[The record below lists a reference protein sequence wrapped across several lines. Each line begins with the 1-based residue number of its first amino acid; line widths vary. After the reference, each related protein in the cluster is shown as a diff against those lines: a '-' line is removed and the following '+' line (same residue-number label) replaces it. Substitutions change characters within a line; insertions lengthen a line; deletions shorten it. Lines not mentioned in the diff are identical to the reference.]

1 MALRMQQDYHTIG
14 DPGRYSLRI
23 LRHGEKNCFQ
33 TYNLD
38 VSKINCKEDFLHC
51 IGLQRKKSQCK
62 YKMINSGR
70 KMKRIN
76 IPNNVILR
84 DCSIVILGVVCELC
98 GKCFKC
104 ETDLNVHI
112 SLKHQIYEEIHS
124 INIKRT
130 QWAKNEI
137 KVCKKFPKSFNNT
150 TIESTKNFTTN
161 EHKMLCL
168 TLKIGEEVIAKKL
181 MKRKH
186 LKKAFDDMEIQIE
199 SGRKME
205 LIADKN
211 MHGST
216 VSCIDPVVF
225 NSRCQC
231 CNPSVHAVQC
241 SNRYL
246 ASNIVASEQM
256 VREKIIAREKIDAS
270 NRLEESCAIPE
281 NKTAG
286 DVTVHGAPKTPFE
299 LNVSFVTENC
309 NIHEVSDSKKSN
321 LKDAT
326 STSSSDTLMLNEPC
340 HKPQFAAASNTI
352 LNCDKKSDSITS
364 LPSGTYTQP
373 VNINPENII
382 EHKKQENNTNQKDFT
397 LNKMETYTS
406 KKLEDDSKT
415 IHLILPLIMPI
426 VVPNASISSSPVK
439 VTIRA
444 TSTEQRK
451 QPQQGEQLQLR
462 EEQQLPGNQEQSQL
476 EQQQKQQQQKQITK
490 DSTIEDNSDDDI
502 QEVLRIVRRSDEII
516 NQESP
521 TRLEREMLV
530 QVAIR
535 DMKRMEE
542 LGLHLLEKVIDC
554 TKKMKRSKPNGK
566 SSDTNDDCAK
576 EKKKRIITESNGGC
590 RNQTKE
596 KHTLGMKEHVV
607 KVQSF
612 NSVATMGVSDS
623 VKENLMTYNI
633 DIAEMI
639 RRYGANYYNEVS
651 KIYNNA
657 QSVQEPVSSRFL
669 VPSSGGMEN
678 SSNGPIVI
686 DLVNGADE

>member
-38 VSKINCKEDFLHC
+38 VSKINCKEDFLQC

-62 YKMINSGR
+62 YKIINSGR
-70 KMKRIN
+70 EMKRIN
-76 IPNNVILR
+76 IPDDAILR
-84 DCSIVILGVVCELC
+84 NCSIVILGVACELC

-112 SLKHQIYEEIHS
+112 SLKHQIYEEIH
-124 INIKRT
+124 NIKME
-130 QWAKNEI
+130 NEI
-137 KVCKKFPKSFNNT
+137 EVCKKFPKSFNNT
-150 TIESTKNFTTN
+150 TIQSTKNFTMN
-161 EHKMLCL
+161 KHKMLCL

-199 SGRKME
+199 SGCKME

-231 CNPSVHAVQC
+231 CNPSEHAVQC

-281 NKTAG
+281 NKTAD

-299 LNVSFVTENC
+299 LNMSFVTENC

-321 LKDAT
+321 LKDVT
-326 STSSSDTLMLNEPC
+326 STSS
-340 HKPQFAAASNTI
+340 K
-352 LNCDKKSDSITS
+352 
-364 LPSGTYTQP
+364 
-373 VNINPENII
+373 NII

-397 LNKMETYTS
+397 LNKMEKYTW
-406 KKLEDDSKT
+406 KKLENDSTT
-415 IHLILPLIMPI
+415 IHLILPLIVPI

-439 VTIRA
+439 VTILA

-502 QEVLRIVRRSDEII
+502 QEVLRIVRKSDEII

-542 LGLHLLEKVIDC
+542 LGLHLLEKVDR

-566 SSDTNDDCAK
+566 SSDTNDDCGK
-576 EKKKRIITESNGGC
+576 KKKKRIITKSNGGC

-596 KHTLGMKEHVV
+596 KHTLDMKEHV
-607 KVQSF
+607 
-612 NSVATMGVSDS
+612 VSDS
-623 VKENLMTYNI
+623 VKENLMTYNEN
-633 DIAEMI
+633 IAEMI
-639 RRYGANYYNEVS
+639 RQYGANYYNEVS
-651 KIYNNA
+651 KIHNNA
-657 QSVQEPVSSRFL
+657 QSVQEPVSSQFF
-669 VPSSGGMEN
+669 VPSFGGMEN
-678 SSNGPIVI
+678 SNNGPIVI

>member
-1 MALRMQQDYHTIG
+1 MALRMQQDYHAIG
-14 DPGRYSLRI
+14 DPGRYPLRI

-33 TYNLD
+33 TYNHNIYLD

-51 IGLQRKKSQCK
+51 IGLQRKQSQRK
-62 YKMINSGR
+62 YKIINSGR
-70 KMKRIN
+70 EMKRIN
-76 IPNNVILR
+76 IPNSVILR
-84 DCSIVILGVVCELC
+84 DCSIVILGVACELC

-112 SLKHQIYEEIHS
+112 SLKHKTHEEIHGT
-124 INIKRT
+124 NVKRT
-130 QWAKNEI
+130 QWTRNEI
-137 KVCKKFPKSFNNT
+137 EVCKKLTKSFNNT
-150 TIESTKNFTTN
+150 TIESTKNFRITK
-161 EHKMLCL
+161 ERKMLCL

-181 MKRKH
+181 IKRKY
-186 LKKAFDDMEIQIE
+186 LKKVFNDMEIQIE
-199 SGRKME
+199 SGCKTK

-211 MHGST
+211 VRGST

-246 ASNIVASEQM
+246 AGNIVASEQV

-270 NRLEESCAIPE
+270 NRLKESCAVPE
-281 NKTAG
+281 NKKTG
-286 DVTVHGAPKTPFE
+286 NVTIHDNAPKTPFV
-299 LNVSFVTENC
+299 LNMSFENC
-309 NIHEVSDSKKSN
+309 NIHEVSDSEKCNWEYAS
-321 LKDAT
+321 

-340 HKPQFAAASNTI
+340 HKPQFTAASNRS

-364 LPSGTYTQP
+364 LPNDTYTQS
-373 VNINPENII
+373 VNINPESIT
-382 EHKKQENNTNQKDFT
+382 EHRKQDNTNQKDFT
-397 LNKMETYTS
+397 LNKMEKYIS
-406 KKLEDDSKT
+406 KNLQDDSQT

-426 VVPNASISSSPVK
+426 VVPNASIPRSPVN

-451 QPQQGEQLQLR
+451 QTQQREQLQPQQ
-462 EEQQLPGNQEQSQL
+462 EQQESQEQSQL
-476 EQQQKQQQQKQITK
+476 EQQRKQITK
-490 DSTIEDNSDDDI
+490 DSTIEDNSDDDV
-502 QEVLRIVRRSDEII
+502 QEVLRIVRRNEEII

-542 LGLHLLEKVIDC
+542 LGLHLLEKVTDC
-554 TKKMKRSKPNGK
+554 TKRKKRSKPNGK
-566 SSDTNDDCAK
+566 SNDTNDDCAK
-576 EKKKRIITESNGGC
+576 EKKKRIRTESNGGC

-596 KHTLGMKEHVV
+596 KHTSGMKEHV
-607 KVQSF
+607 KVQSY
-612 NSVATMGVSDS
+612 NSVATMGVPDS
-623 VKENLMTYNI
+623 VKENLMTYNENI

-639 RRYGANYYNEVS
+639 RRYGANYYNEAS
-651 KIYNNA
+651 KIHNNA
-657 QSVQEPVSSRFL
+657 PSVQEPVSGFL

-678 SSNGPIVI
+678 RSNGPIVI

>member
-14 DPGRYSLRI
+14 DPGRYPLRI

-33 TYNLD
+33 TYNHNIYLD

-51 IGLQRKKSQCK
+51 IGLQRKQSQRK
-62 YKMINSGR
+62 YKIINSGR
-70 KMKRIN
+70 EMKRIN
-76 IPNNVILR
+76 IPNSVILR
-84 DCSIVILGVVCELC
+84 DCSIVILGVACELC

-104 ETDLNVHI
+104 ETDLNIHI
-112 SLKHQIYEEIHS
+112 SLKHKTYEEIYS
-124 INIKRT
+124 TNIKRT
-130 QWAKNEI
+130 QWTRNEI
-137 KVCKKFPKSFNNT
+137 EVCEKLTKSFNNT
-150 TIESTKNFTTN
+150 TIESTENFGITK
-161 EHKMLCL
+161 ERKMLCL

-181 MKRKH
+181 MKRKY

-199 SGRKME
+199 SGCKTK

-211 MHGST
+211 VRGST

-231 CNPSVHAVQC
+231 CNPSVHAIQC

-246 ASNIVASEQM
+246 ASNIVASEQV

-270 NRLEESCAIPE
+270 NRLKESCAIPE
-281 NKTAG
+281 NKNTS
-286 DVTVHGAPKTPFE
+286 DVTIHGAPKTPFV
-299 LNVSFVTENC
+299 LNMSFVTENC
-309 NIHEVSDSKKSN
+309 NIHEVSDSEKCN
-321 LKDAT
+321 WEYAT

-340 HKPQFAAASNTI
+340 HKPQFTTASNRI
-352 LNCDKKSDSITS
+352 LNCDKKSDSVTS
-364 LPSGTYTQP
+364 LPNDTYTQP
-373 VNINPENII
+373 VNINTENIT
-382 EHKKQENNTNQKDFT
+382 EHTKQEDNTNQKHFT
-397 LNKMETYTS
+397 LNKMDKYIS
-406 KKLEDDSKT
+406 KNLEDDSQT

-426 VVPNASISSSPVK
+426 VVPNASIPSSPIN

-451 QPQQGEQLQLR
+451 QPQQREQLQLQQEP
-462 EEQQLPGNQEQSQL
+462 EESQEQSQL
-476 EQQQKQQQQKQITK
+476 EQQQKQITK
-490 DSTIEDNSDDDI
+490 DSTIEDNSDDDV
-502 QEVLRIVRRSDEII
+502 QEVLRIIRRSEEII

-530 QVAIR
+530 QVAIK

-554 TKKMKRSKPNGK
+554 TKKKKRSKPNGK

-596 KHTLGMKEHVV
+596 KHTSGMKEHVV
-607 KVQSF
+607 P
-612 NSVATMGVSDS
+612 DS
-623 VKENLMTYNI
+623 VKENLMTYNENI

-639 RRYGANYYNEVS
+639 RRYGANYYNEAS
-651 KIYNNA
+651 KIHNNA
-657 QSVQEPVSSRFL
+657 QSVQEPVSRFL

-678 SSNGPIVI
+678 RSNGPIVI